1 MPRLALHQT
10 VGELARPAGTSL
22 NMGWVVWVSERKMI
36 FVSKKNQKNHHHFND
51 AQNRSNDAR
60 NRAMMR
66 GVAQSFFDHFPQ
78 DWFSSSH
85 WYHRETGICSKRISK
100 D

>member
-36 FVSKKNQKNHHHFND
+36 FVSKKK
-51 AQNRSNDAR
+51 SEKSP
-60 NRAMMR
+60 
-66 GVAQSFFDHFPQ
+66 SFQ
-78 DWFSSSH
+78 
-85 WYHRETGICSKRISK
+85 
-100 D
+100 